1 MKKYKQGTF
10 IRTEDNRSGFITGS
24 FENEHGIFY
33 QMDNSPDIMTFP
45 SHNDIISIAAM
56 TTVIRKPKRA
66 RISRKSLGKTPK
78 FDQEEAPWE
87 RPYPESADTI
97 EDLRPKNGA
106 NTIENLSKRNPE
118 EQFSQEP

>member
-45 SHNDIISIAAM
+45 SHEDIISIAAM

-66 RISRKSLGKTPK
+66 RNSRKSLGKIPVFEEKEVITP
-78 FDQEEAPWE
+78 EEWVDSLDE
-87 RPYPESADTI
+87 EI

-106 NTIENLSKRNPE
+106 DTIENLSKKNAGNKYE
-118 EQFSQEP
+118 